1 MKKLKLAVMLLILT
15 ATSNVFADH
24 HIKIE
29 PEDKILL
36 SSNTIYILNNSKQYA
51 LYHSCDLNVNS
62 NSEVIVKNKGRTIS
76 KSSPNITLPHLLV
89 VLQYADTQV
98 DFLES

>member
-51 LYHSCDLNVNS
+51 LYHSCDLNVNI
-62 NSEVIVKNKGRTIS
+62 NSEVIVKNKGRKIS
-76 KSSPNITLPHLLV
+76 KRSTLNILV
-89 VLQYADTQV
+89 DGRNSKCRVKSIEHA
-98 DFLES
+98 